1 MISAVLPEERASGL
15 TSNEDEGIG
24 DKSSSGELC
33 QIPDHCERQ
42 EYSYFAKNHP
52 LDRNEGFAI
61 SHRQYESLKILSNED
76 GVR

>member
-1 MISAVLPEERASGL
+1 MMSAVLSQECASGL

-52 LDRNEGFAI
+52 LDRNERFAVG
-61 SHRQYESLKILSNED
+61 HRKYESLKILSNED